1 MISTSMPRDG
11 WSRVTTAPAAKIGL
25 VSEPRSFV
33 SSGNV
38 SVDMDRSFGPPA
50 PLGVVDQ
57 VLLHVQQRPAG
68 QVSGMG
74 YPGSV
79 RLQQPRRSAL
89 VECHIEQLGDLGDV
103 SRLSDRGKHLHPAVE
118 VAVHE
123 VGGAHAN
130 RRLTAVGEPEQPTV
144 LEKTAEDAAHA

>member
-11 WSRVTTAPAAKIGL
+11 SSRVTTAPAAKIGL
-25 VSEPRSFV
+25 VFEPRSFV

-38 SVDMDRSFGPPA
+38 SVDLDGSFGPPA

-57 VLLHVQQRPAG
+57 VLLHVQQRPASK
-68 QVSGMG
+68 VSGMRD
-74 YPGSV
+74 PGSV
-79 RLQQPRRSAL
+79 RLQLPGRGAL
-89 VECHIEQLGDLGDV
+89 VEGEIEQLGDLGDV
-103 SRLSDRGKHLHPAVE
+103 SGVSDRGKHLHPAVE

-130 RRLTAVGEPEQPTV
+130 RRLTAVGKPEEPTV
-144 LEKTAEDAAHA
+144 LE